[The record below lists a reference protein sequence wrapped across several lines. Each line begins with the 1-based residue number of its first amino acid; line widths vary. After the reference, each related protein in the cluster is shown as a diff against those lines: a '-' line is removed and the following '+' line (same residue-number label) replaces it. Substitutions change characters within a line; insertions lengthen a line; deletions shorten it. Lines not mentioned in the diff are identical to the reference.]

1 MIVAPKKIHRLLGK
15 EDRSHVRHR
24 FGFSTPLSQKH
35 INLES
40 ELDSRRGLVTLAS
53 QALEVIVGK
62 SLAWRVLFHRVVRP
76 IK

>member
-1 MIVAPKKIHRLLGK
+1 MCYI
-15 EDRSHVRHR
+15 
-24 FGFSTPLSQKH
+24 
-35 INLES
+35 
-40 ELDSRRGLVTLAS
+40 GLVFLHPSHKKHQLGIRIGFKTRACNTSS